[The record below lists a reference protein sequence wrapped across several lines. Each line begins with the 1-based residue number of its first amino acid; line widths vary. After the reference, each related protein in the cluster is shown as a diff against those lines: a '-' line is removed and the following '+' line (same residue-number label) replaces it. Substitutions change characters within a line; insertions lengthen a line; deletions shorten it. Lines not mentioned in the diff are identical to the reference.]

1 MKLMKLLAIC
11 LMGATVLASD
21 SPRGTVP
28 RTAADK
34 YDVHREQ
41 DGFSIG
47 ANLLSASQARKTF
60 AADLDRC
67 CMVIEVALYP
77 QKDGRIEVS
86 LNDFGLRVAG
96 KDIATTPASA
106 EVVAGKLQKKLESTT
121 DRPDVEITQTS
132 DIGYRSGGIDPV
144 TGQRRPSGVYTGA
157 GAGVGVGIGGSREPQ
172 PSSADP
178 DRRTLELKLREQGL
192 PEGNSATPVSGYLY
206 FAKAPKKNTKYQLD
220 YILNGNKITLA
231 LP

>member
-11 LMGATVLASD
+11 LIGATVLASD

-47 ANLLSASQARKTF
+47 ANLLSASQARNTF

-77 QKDGRIEVS
+77 QKNGRIEVS
-86 LNDFGLRVAG
+86 LNDFSLRAAG
-96 KDIATTPASA
+96 KDIATTPSSA
-106 EVVAGKLQKKLESTT
+106 EVVAGKLQKKSEPTT
-121 DRPDVEITQTS
+121 DRPDVAITQTS
-132 DIGYRSGGIDPV
+132 EIGYQTGGIDPV
-144 TGQRRPSGVYTGA
+144 TGQRRPAGVYTGA

-172 PSSADP
+172 P
-178 DRRTLELKLREQGL
+178 
-192 PEGNSATPVSGYLY
+192 
-206 FAKAPKKNTKYQLD
+206 AP
-220 YILNGNKITLA
+220 A
-231 LP
+231 